1 MYYVASTQYIYYQS
15 AYTLLKC
22 LDLHLI
28 TERLKL
34 KIPWKNLYSAPIIAE
49 VDGLYAIAGPAT
61 GELNTSPVKQ

>member
-1 MYYVASTQYIYYQS
+1 MLQCFST
-15 AYTLLKC
+15 
-22 LDLHLI
+22 DDHLI

-61 GELNTSPVKQ
+61 GELNTRTSPVEQ